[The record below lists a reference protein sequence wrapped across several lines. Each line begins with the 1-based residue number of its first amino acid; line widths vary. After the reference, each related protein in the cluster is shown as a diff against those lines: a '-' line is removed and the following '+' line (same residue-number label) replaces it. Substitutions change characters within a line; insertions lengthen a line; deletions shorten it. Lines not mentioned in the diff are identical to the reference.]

1 MGGFEDTDL
10 MCPVTAVVWHT
21 EKPCLEKQQQQKK
34 FKKIKIKN
42 NVSRREGLCEGD
54 QEGVWDVNME
64 RQTDRQTD
72 RQDACLLRELGW
84 PLSRSPTLLP
94 QYQAPGKTVKAEI

>member
-21 EKPCLEKQQQQKK
+21 EKPCLEKKTKQKK
-34 FKKIKIKN
+34 PKKLKYIKIKN
-42 NVSRREGLCEGD
+42 NVSRSEGLCEGD

-64 RQTDRQTD
+64 RQTDR
-72 RQDACLLRELGW
+72 
-84 PLSRSPTLLP
+84 
-94 QYQAPGKTVKAEI
+94 